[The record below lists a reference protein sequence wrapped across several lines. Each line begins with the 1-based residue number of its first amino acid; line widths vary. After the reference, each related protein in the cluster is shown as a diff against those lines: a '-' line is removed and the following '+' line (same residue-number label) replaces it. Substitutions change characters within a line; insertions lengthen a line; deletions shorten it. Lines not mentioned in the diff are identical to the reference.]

1 MLISVQIK
9 IATRDFLNQ
18 VNSDTSQY
26 SRSHNSSYLGSS
38 EGSDPVEYPME
49 FTVAPFLDP
58 AM

>member
-1 MLISVQIK
+1 M
-9 IATRDFLNQ
+9 ATRDFLNQ